1 MINKKEIL
9 NSIFFPRKSHLKKS
23 ELDHIVSVEEGV
35 GVGVRFYLKSSRFD
49 NIIFFHGNAEL
60 AEEYADIAPM
70 YHAQAINLIVVD
82 YRGYGLSDG
91 APTKENLLSDAS
103 KIFNYTLK
111 YLSDK
116 KFNGKKIVMGR
127 SLGSASAWEIAS
139 KCDYLLDGCI
149 IESGFCTEIPIFN
162 LWGISPD
169 SIDFELS
176 DGFNSL
182 SKIKEYEKPLLVIHA
197 KLDHIVPFSEGELA
211 YRSAGSENK
220 KILVVESANHNNI
233 IYCIGDE
240 YFKDI
245 RGFIDSL

>member
-1 MINKKEIL
+1 MFNKKEIL
-9 NSIFFPRKSHLKKS
+9 NSIFFPRKSYLKKG
-23 ELDHIVSVEEGV
+23 ELDHIVPVEEGV
-35 GVGVRFYLKSSRFD
+35 GVGVRFYLKNNRFD

-91 APTKENLLSDAS
+91 IPTKDNLLSDAS

-111 YLSDK
+111 YLSHK

-127 SLGSASAWEIAS
+127 SLGSASAWEIVS
-139 KCDYLLDGCI
+139 KCNYLLDACI
-149 IESGFCTEIPIFN
+149 IESGFCTEIPLFD
-162 LWGISPD
+162 LWSLSPD
-169 SIDFELS
+169 SIGFELS
-176 DGFNSL
+176 DGFDNL
-182 SKIKEYEKPLLVIHA
+182 SKIKQYKKPLLVIHA